1 MILFKDM
8 LKVPRLSIRLS
19 DKELTA
25 LLSVVPGPAADA
37 AELDACLSE
46 SNVVVGIDQSVY
58 AEVVTN
64 LANPNFEAKDW
75 VIARGRA
82 PSSGQDAY
90 FEPRFAI
97 GIQAG
102 HVREDGSVDYHDR
115 DLLKST
121 TAGAIIGVFHDAVEG
136 VAGLRLDGNTLD
148 APKPRTGSLQLLDG
162 VMREPDGTVRA
173 TRNGVVLYKYNQ
185 SLSVVERLVHQGPVD
200 LHSGDLNMQGSLVV
214 KGDVLRPF
222 TVVTTGDLE
231 VHGSVHSS
239 NVRAG
244 GNIQVRGGIRGGD
257 GCMVCAGGDLA
268 SRHAESANLYA
279 NGLLTLQESV
289 NSRLV
294 ASEVHVKGKMR
305 GGAAVAEVNIAVA
318 EAGAD
323 NGATTLLLAGEPFE
337 LPVLEAQRQI
347 AQSKTRRFSERV
359 HGRSD
364 ERNKG
369 SKVGRAK
376 AEIAAEEVKRLADCA
391 QKRAR
396 LAESAKIDVTLAH
409 SGVVLQIGEAKI
421 VLRDTTR
428 ATRFTFDQESRTL
441 HQGKVE

>member
-1 MILFKDM
+1 M

-19 DKELTA
+19 DNDLTA
-25 LLSVVPGPAADA
+25 LLSVIPGPTADA
-37 AELDACLSE
+37 TELDACLTQSK
-46 SNVVVGIDQSVY
+46 VVVGIDPSLY
-58 AEVVTN
+58 AEVVTK
-64 LANPNFEAKDW
+64 LANPTFEAKDW

-82 PSSGQDAY
+82 PSPGQDAH
-90 FEPRFAI
+90 FEPKFAI

-102 HVREDGSVDYHDR
+102 HVREDGSLDYHDR

-121 TAGAIIGVFHDAVEG
+121 TTGAIIGVIHDAVEG
-136 VAGLRLDGNTLD
+136 VPGLDLDGNTLN
-148 APKPRTGSLQLLDG
+148 APKPRTEPLQLLDG
-162 VMREPDGTVRA
+162 VMRELDGTVRA

-185 SLSVVERLVHQGPVD
+185 SLSVVDRLVHQGPVD

-222 TVVTTGDLE
+222 TVVATGDLE
-231 VHGSVHSS
+231 IHGSVHSS
-239 NVRAG
+239 NVRAD

-268 SRHAESANLYA
+268 SRHAESATLYA
-279 NGLLTLQESV
+279 NGLLTLQESI

-305 GGAAVAEVNIAVA
+305 GGAAVAEVNITVA

-323 NGATTLLLAGEPFE
+323 NGTTTFLLAGEPFD

-376 AEIAAEEVKRLADCA
+376 AEIAAQEVKRLTECA
-391 QKRAR
+391 KKRAR
-396 LAESAKIDVTLAH
+396 LAESAKIDVTVAH
-409 SGVVLQIGEAKI
+409 AGVILQIGEAKMI
-421 VLRDTTR
+421 LRDTTR
-428 ATRFTFDQESRTL
+428 STRFTFDQESRTL
-441 HQGKVE
+441 HQGKIE